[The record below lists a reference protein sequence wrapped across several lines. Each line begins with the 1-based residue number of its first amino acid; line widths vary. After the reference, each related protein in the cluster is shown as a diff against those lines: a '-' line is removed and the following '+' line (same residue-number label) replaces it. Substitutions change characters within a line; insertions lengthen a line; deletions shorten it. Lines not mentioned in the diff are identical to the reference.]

1 MTISGTASDSG
12 GRVGGVEV
20 SVDGG
25 TTWHLANGRGS
36 WTYSWATGAAGS
48 RTIRTRAA
56 DDSGNIE
63 TPGAG
68 ISVTVG
74 STDTTPPTVTARSPA
89 TGATGVSLT
98 ANVTVTFS
106 EPMDATTINTSTFE
120 LRDPGNAVVSAVV
133 SYNST
138 SRVATLNPSPT
149 LAAST
154 VYTVRVHGGATD
166 PRVKDVAGNAMA
178 NDVTWS
184 FTTLA
189 DTTAPTVSSI
199 SPASGATGVARGT
212 NVLATFSE
220 AMDPATI
227 NTNTFELRGPG
238 GVLVPA
244 AVTYDTTNRRATL
257 NPNSNLAAVTTYTAT
272 VKGGTT
278 DPRAKD
284 LAGNA
289 LAANRVWTFT
299 TR

>member
-1 MTISGTASDSG
+1 
-12 GRVGGVEV
+12 
-20 SVDGG
+20 
-25 TTWHLANGRGS
+25 
-36 WTYSWATGAAGS
+36 
-48 RTIRTRAA
+48 
-56 DDSGNIE
+56 
-63 TPGAG
+63 
-68 ISVTVG
+68 
-74 STDTTPPTVTARSPA
+74 
-89 TGATGVSLT
+89 
-98 ANVTVTFS
+98 
-106 EPMDATTINTSTFE
+106 MDATTINTSTFE

-178 NDVTWS
+178 SDVTWS
-184 FTTLA
+184 FTTVA

-220 AMDPATI
+220 AMDPSTI

-238 GVLVPA
+238 GVLVPT

-257 NPNSNLAAVTTYTAT
+257 NPNSNLAAVATYTAT

-278 DPRAKD
+278 DPRVKD

-289 LAANRVWTFT
+289 LATSRVWTFT